1 MKKFLNPQGSLY
13 SQLLE
18 RPKVDVVELA
28 KSVRS
33 IMQAVKQ
40 NGDAALQEF
49 NSRLDQYEGSLA
61 LDALEI
67 EKARE
72 LINPALKEAIDRAY
86 DNVFTF
92 HQSQQSEIKI
102 IETSPG
108 VLCWRESRPI
118 ERVGLYIPG
127 GTAPLFSTVLM
138 LGIPAQIAGAKELI
152 LCSPP
157 NREGALHPAIL
168 YAASLCGIK
177 NIYLIGGAQA
187 IAALTFGTES
197 IPQVDKIF
205 GPGNSYVTAAKQ
217 EALSY
222 GRAIDMPAGP
232 SELLVIAD
240 EFADPSF
247 VAADLL
253 SQAEHGTDSQVLL
266 CSDSEKL
273 VDAVLEELSSQLILL
288 DRSAIAAE
296 ALKNS
301 SALVFS
307 EFADCFT
314 FSDKYAP
321 EHLIVNA
328 RNAYSYREQIN
339 TAGSVFLGPFSAE
352 SIGDYASGTNHTL
365 PTAAFARTYSGLSL
379 ESFQKQIQFQ
389 EISEAGLRNI
399 GPLVS
404 LMAEAE
410 ALGAH
415 KRAVDIRLEKINK
428 SESDV

>member
-1 MKKFLNPQGSLY
+1 MKKYLNPEGKLY
-13 SQLLE
+13 AQLLA
-18 RPKVDVVELA
+18 RPKVDVAELSQ
-28 KSVRS
+28 SVRS
-33 IMQAVKQ
+33 IMQAVKER
-40 NGDAALQEF
+40 GDTALQDF
-49 NSRLDQYEGSLA
+49 NRRFDQYQGPLA
-61 LDALEI
+61 LDALTV
-67 EKARE
+67 EKAAG
-72 LINPALKEAIDRAY
+72 LIDPALKAAIDQAY
-86 DNVFTF
+86 DNIYTF
-92 HQSQQSEIKI
+92 HQSQQAEIKV

-118 ERVGLYIPG
+118 EKVGLYIPG

-138 LGIPAQIAGAKELI
+138 LGVPAQIAGAKELI

-157 NREGALHPAIL
+157 NAQGALNPAIL

-177 NIYLIGGAQA
+177 DIYIIGGAQA

-240 EFADPSF
+240 RFADPSF

-273 VDAVLEELSSQLILL
+273 VDAVLEEISTQVSSL
-288 DRSAIAAE
+288 DRSAIAEE

-301 SALVFS
+301 STIVFS

-314 FSDKYAP
+314 FSDQYAP

-328 RNAYSYREQIN
+328 RNAYSYKAQIN

-389 EISEAGLRNI
+389 EISESGLRNI
-399 GPLVS
+399 GPIVS
-404 LMAEAE
+404 IMAEAE

-428 SESDV
+428 SNADV